1 LKTRLHILGLC
12 CLGLLFQGCPKTE
25 SALGNGPEQQN
36 SPSKVLEYSDQVY
49 EPNVR
54 TVQFYRGTDPFS
66 YPILYLGDD
75 TKLKLEFDILQPAE
89 SRTPDYWIEVVSCD
103 HDWTP
108 SGLLPLEFIEGFSS
122 DRMYDYT
129 PSQNTL
135 IPYIHYRYEFPAEGS
150 SFKKSGN
157 YLLKVFRSGD
167 ENDLLLTRRL
177 VVADHKIGVEPLI
190 GQSRMAADRRRLQRV
205 DFNLQL
211 THQFPGIFDPRQ
223 DLKVYILQNFRW
235 DNAVGGLQPMFTNP
249 TELQYQFD
257 AANNFEGGNE
267 FRLLDIRSTRFKTA
281 QIKEISNAD
290 SVYRFTLFTDEPRLS
305 NLYYSKEDLN
315 GNYAIDVQEYPN
327 AAFEADYTFVRFGL
341 KLGEPL
347 TDGEVY
353 VHGKFNDWRLDSTNQ
368 LSYNAAA
375 LRYEGELLLKQGV
388 YDYHYIVQ
396 RRKDKGLDEA
406 RLEGS
411 HAETENYY
419 TILVYYKPI
428 GARGSELIGMSH
440 VNFYER

>member
-1 LKTRLHILGLC
+1 
-12 CLGLLFQGCPKTE
+12 
-25 SALGNGPEQQN
+25 
-36 SPSKVLEYSDQVY
+36 
-49 EPNVR
+49 
-54 TVQFYRGTDPFS
+54 
-66 YPILYLGDD
+66 
-75 TKLKLEFDILQPAE
+75 
-89 SRTPDYWIEVVSCD
+89 
-103 HDWTP
+103 
-108 SGLLPLEFIEGFSS
+108 
-122 DRMYDYT
+122 
-129 PSQNTL
+129 
-135 IPYIHYRYEFPAEGS
+135 
-150 SFKKSGN
+150 
-157 YLLKVFRSGD
+157 
-167 ENDLLLTRRL
+167 
-177 VVADHKIGVEPLI
+177 
-190 GQSRMAADRRRLQRV
+190 
-205 DFNLQL
+205 
-211 THQFPGIFDPRQ
+211 
-223 DLKVYILQNFRW
+223 
-235 DNAVGGLQPMFTNP
+235 MFTTP

-281 QIKEISNAD
+281 QIKEISNVD
-290 SVYRFTLFTDEPRLS
+290 SVYRFDLFTDEPRLR
-305 NLYYSKEDLN
+305 NIYYSKQDLN

-327 AAFEADYTFVRFGL
+327 SAFEADYAFVRFGL

-375 LRYEGELLLKQGV
+375 LRYEGELLMKQGV
-388 YDYHYIVQ
+388 YDYHYIVK
-396 RRKDKGLDEA
+396 RKKDGAIDEA